1 MGVRRAV
8 ETAWRESSAQ
18 GERVFTIGPL
28 IHNPSVLADLE
39 KRGVTILE
47 QTSIGADIAGSTVI
61 VRAHGIAPELE
72 NELVR
77 HGAQVVDAT
86 CPHVKLNQK
95 KAQSFAEHGYRIFLA
110 GEKNHGEISGICG
123 YIALAGTSGKAVNY
137 HVVGNALEAHIAAQ
151 AAQNCSVREEKT
163 ALIAQTT
170 ISADEYSSIA
180 EAIKKFFPNV
190 EIADTICA
198 ATAQRQQALR
208 KLCGKVEAVIVAGGK
223 ESANTLRLLSL
234 AKELGKPAWLVEKL
248 EEIPAEIS
256 MYETVGLCAGAS
268 TPDSLINEIEKALEA
283 THDGR
288 TAIGQRLKA

>member
-18 GERVFTIGPL
+18 DRRVFTIGPL
-28 IHNPSVLADLE
+28 IHNPSVLEDLE

-47 QTSIGADIAGSTVI
+47 QTSIGTDIAGSTVI
-61 VRAHGIAPELE
+61 IRAHGIAPELE
-72 NELVR
+72 NELAQN
-77 HGAQVVDAT
+77 GAHVVDAT
-86 CPHVKLNQK
+86 CPYVKLNQK

-123 YIALAGTSGKAVNY
+123 YITLAETSCKAVNY

-151 AAQNCSVREEKT
+151 AAQNTAAQNCSVREEKT

-180 EAIKKFFPNV
+180 EAIKNFFPNV

-256 MYETVGLCAGAS
+256 IYKTVGLCAGAS
-268 TPDSLINEIEKALEA
+268 TPESLINEIEKAL
-283 THDGR
+283 T
-288 TAIGQRLKA
+288 LP